1 MSFFFRYINLLK
13 GKEVRTSKILTEWML
28 IAERHKP
35 FNGVE
40 TSKTLAF
47 IIIFLAKSTIQT

>member
-1 MSFFFRYINLLK
+1 
-13 GKEVRTSKILTEWML
+13 ML